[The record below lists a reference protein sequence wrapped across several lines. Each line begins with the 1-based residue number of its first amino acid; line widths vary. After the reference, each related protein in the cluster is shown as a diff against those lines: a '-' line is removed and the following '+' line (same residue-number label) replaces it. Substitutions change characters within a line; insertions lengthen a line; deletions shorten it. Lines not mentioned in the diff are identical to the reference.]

1 MLLHPPGRPFST
13 QRAVRSGQPEKKE
26 STAGALRADPL
37 TMPNTDWL
45 RHELAIVG
53 PAEDVERFTSAAAG
67 PGSIPWFY
75 PNLDFEE
82 DDRFHALVNP
92 PDGSRGL
99 SPAAARVL
107 ARELREATFQHQAKV
122 RSQIGVSKAHPFDL
136 HALIPVP
143 AEILERGPDD
153 GKSIAW
159 LRANWGTLQALRQ
172 VRIVSMRPAT
182 KRQKNAQ
189 LVLEFRSADWTP
201 WAAIATLRRDWPAL
215 KFTIQPNYNDG

>member
-1 MLLHPPGRPFST
+1 MSFSASGRSLPAR
-13 QRAVRSGQPEKKE
+13 RALKAGQPKKAFDG
-26 STAGALRADPL
+26 SAARVDSMAL
-37 TMPNTDWL
+37 PNTDWL
-45 RHELAIVG
+45 RHELTIAG
-53 PAEDVERFTSAAAG
+53 PAEDMARFTIAAAG

-107 ARELREATFQHQAKV
+107 ARELREATFQHQVKV
-122 RSQIGVSKAHPFDL
+122 RSQNGVGKVHPFDL
-136 HALIPVP
+136 QALIPVP

-159 LRANWGTLQALRQ
+159 LRAHWGTVRALRQ
-172 VRIVSMRPAT
+172 ARVVSLKPAT
-182 KRQKNAQ
+182 KRQKPAQ
-189 LVLEFRSADWTP
+189 LILEFWSADWTP
-201 WAAIATLRRDWPAL
+201 WAAIGSLRQHWPTLR
-215 KFTIQPNYNDG
+215 FTVQPQYSDG

>member
-1 MLLHPPGRPFST
+1 MSAVFSESPT
-13 QRAVRSGQPEKKE
+13 RRQRAVRSGQPEKAFDGTVL
-26 STAGALRADPL
+26 SDPL
-37 TMPNTDWL
+37 ALPNTDWL
-45 RHELAIVG
+45 RHELAIAG
-53 PAEDVERFTSAAAG
+53 PAEDVAQFMTAAAG
-67 PGSIPWFY
+67 HGSIPWYY

-99 SPAAARVL
+99 SPAAARIL

-122 RSQIGVSKAHPFDL
+122 RSQTGFSKAHPLDL
-136 HALIPVP
+136 YALIPVP

-153 GKSIAW
+153 SKSIAW

-172 VRIVSMRPAT
+172 VRIVSSKPAT
-182 KRQKNAQ
+182 KRQKHAQ
-189 LVLEFRSADWTP
+189 LVLEFWSADWTP